1 MFFFLLWEGLP
12 SPCFSQ
18 SAVGKIRSD
27 VFEQKKHLVQVV
39 MEIICKNFGAGEG
52 KQWWDLQVHPWPS
65 SHVVKRVVGGLWS
78 WCQMGF
84 EGG

>member
-1 MFFFLLWEGLP
+1 MFSSEIA
-12 SPCFSQ
+12 C
-18 SAVGKIRSD
+18 GKKGQI
-27 VFEQKKHLVQVV
+27 FCCKKKTWSKMCGGNHLQ
-39 MEIICKNFGAGEG
+39 NFGAGEG